1 MFTPLLLGMCVF
13 FCFLFLFLFRKSCP
27 TGDLQMRFGRGS
39 GSGGGEAP
47 PLRVSCFNLCLSRS
61 LLSIVNRKA
70 RAVYPCEA
78 EHSSELSFEI
88 GAIFEDGKC

>member
-1 MFTPLLLGMCVF
+1 MGFGE
-13 FCFLFLFLFRKSCP
+13 
-27 TGDLQMRFGRGS
+27 GRGW
-39 GSGGGEAP
+39 GEVLFP
-47 PLRVSCFNLCLSRS
+47 PPSFSCFNLCLSPS
-61 LLSIVNRKA
+61 LLSVVNRKA